1 MQMTTENT
9 KSSMNKDAVKAELW
23 RRGNLYWRC
32 HTVQKEM
39 YEIFHKA
46 PKHSTMVWVLA
57 RQSGKTFLLSLLAL
71 EQAIRQPNSII
82 KFVTDTKLHAETIL
96 LPVFEEI
103 LRDCPEDVKPE
114 YKVKQYT
121 FFFPNGS
128 QVQLAGTDSGHY
140 KRLRGQKCHLVL
152 IDEAGFCN
160 DLDDVYGGALFPT
173 TTHTGGRIVMAS
185 SIPEQLDHEFFG
197 YIEKAQFNGRL
208 TEKTI
213 DDNPLLTKEQI
224 EAIALS
230 MGGRDSL
237 RFRREY
243 LNEIVKDSNT
253 SVIPEFTKELEK
265 EIVQPW
271 TRPPFYD
278 YYVSMDIGGKDLT
291 VVLFGYYDFVKS
303 KLIIED
309 EIKFDFQIPG
319 NNLELLTKQIMQKEK
334 ELLYNEDINEQRIPF
349 KRVSDINPIA
359 IGEILKYSKQN
370 GGNLF
375 FSDAKKDDKDSA
387 INDLRVRLGSKQVI
401 INPRCKVLPLH
412 LTNVRW
418 NSPTNKEKFARSPDM
433 GHYDAVDA
441 LKYMVR
447 SVQFNKNPYP
457 AHYNVNREDLFIAN
471 EKNYNRENPI
481 EIYHALFN
489 SAKNKKKR
497 MF

>member
-1 MQMTTENT
+1 MMTQVVD
-9 KSSMNKDAVKAELW
+9 NKDAQNKRNALKAIAWSRGELSW
-23 RRGNLYWRC
+23 KL
-32 HTVQKEM
+32 HSVQKEM
-39 YEIFHKA
+39 YDIFQKS
-46 PKHSTMVWVLA
+46 PKHSTLVWVLA
-57 RQSGKTFLLSLLAL
+57 RQSGKTWELACLAL
-71 EQAIRQPNSII
+71 EQAIKKPNAII

-96 LPVFEEI
+96 LPVIED
-103 LRDCPEDVKPE
+103 LLKDCPDDIRPE

-128 QVQLAGTDSGHY
+128 QIQLAGTDSGHY
-140 KRLRGQKCHLVL
+140 KRLRGQKCDLVL

-160 DLDDVYGGALFPT
+160 DLDDVYGGALLPT

-185 SIPEQLDHEFFG
+185 SIPEQLDHPFFG
-197 YIEKAQFNGRL
+197 YIERAQFNGFL
-208 TEKTI
+208 TEKTV

-224 EAIALS
+224 EGIALS

-237 RFRREY
+237 RFRREF

-265 EIVQPW
+265 EVVKPW
-271 TRPPFYD
+271 IRPPFYD
-278 YYVSMDIGGKDLT
+278 YYVSMDLGGKDLT

-303 KLIIED
+303 KLVIED

-319 NNLELLTKQIMQKEK
+319 NDLELLTKQIMQKEK
-334 ELLYNEDINEQRIPF
+334 ELLYNEDINEQRTPL

-359 IGEILKYSKQN
+359 IQEILKYSKQN
-370 GGNLF
+370 AGNLF

-387 INDLRVRLGSKQVI
+387 INDLRVRLGSKQII
-401 INPRCKVLPLH
+401 INPKCKVLPLH

-457 AHYNVNREDLFIAN
+457 AHYNVNREDLFISN
-471 EKNYNRENPI
+471 EKNFNKENPI
-481 EIYHALFN
+481 EIYHSIFN
-489 SAKNKKKR
+489 IKPKKR
-497 MF
+497 RIF